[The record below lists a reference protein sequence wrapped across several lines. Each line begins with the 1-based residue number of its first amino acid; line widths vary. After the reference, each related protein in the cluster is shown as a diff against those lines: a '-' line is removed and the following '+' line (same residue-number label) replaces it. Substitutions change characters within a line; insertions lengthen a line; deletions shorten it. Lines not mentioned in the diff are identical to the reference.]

1 MFHHVYHIL
10 EAARQQGRVSADQRG
25 FIPTNGLV
33 MVDFNFDVNELFRA
47 EITAVR
53 SDLIPVGYL
62 GNKNHSLVQQQV
74 GKSKQG
80 KQNKTK
86 VRKTTLR
93 GKSQSDK
100 RSPAECEAVSFSI
113 SSFAYLD
120 FSNSGQ
126 WPCTKHIL
134 WRTENSTV

>member
-1 MFHHVYHIL
+1 MASGPHPPPLFHHVYHIL

-25 FIPTNGLV
+25 FIPTISLV

-74 GKSKQG
+74 GKTKQG

-86 VRKTTLR
+86 PNKSAQNNAQRQEPVR
-93 GKSQSDK
+93 
-100 RSPAECEAVSFSI
+100 
-113 SSFAYLD
+113 
-120 FSNSGQ
+120 
-126 WPCTKHIL
+126 
-134 WRTENSTV
+134 

>member
-1 MFHHVYHIL
+1 MFHDVYHIL

-25 FIPTNGLV
+25 FIPTTDLV

-74 GKSKQG
+74 GKRNKT
-80 KQNKTK
+80 NKTK
-86 VRKTTLR
+86 QKPAKQRKEPVR
-93 GKSQSDK
+93 
-100 RSPAECEAVSFSI
+100 
-113 SSFAYLD
+113 
-120 FSNSGQ
+120 
-126 WPCTKHIL
+126 
-134 WRTENSTV
+134 

>member
-1 MFHHVYHIL
+1 MASGPHPPPLFHHVYHIL

-25 FIPTNGLV
+25 FIPTTTLV

-74 GKSKQG
+74 GKTKTRQTKQD
-80 KQNKTK
+80 KSAQNNAKRQEP
-86 VRKTTLR
+86 VR
-93 GKSQSDK
+93 
-100 RSPAECEAVSFSI
+100 
-113 SSFAYLD
+113 
-120 FSNSGQ
+120 
-126 WPCTKHIL
+126 
-134 WRTENSTV
+134 

>member
-1 MFHHVYHIL
+1 MFHDVYHIL

-25 FIPTNGLV
+25 FIPTNTLV

-74 GKSKQG
+74 GKRKQSA
-80 KQNKTK
+80 KNKTK
-86 VRKTTLR
+86 ARKTTLR

-100 RSPAECEAVSFSI
+100 RSPAECKAVVLM
-113 SSFAYLD
+113 SSFAYLG

-126 WPCTKHIL
+126 WPCTNHIFG
-134 WRTENSTV
+134 RT

>member
-1 MFHHVYHIL
+1 MASGPHPPPLFHDVYDIL
-10 EAARQQGRVSADQRG
+10 EAARQQGKVPEDQRG
-25 FIPTNGLV
+25 FIPTTGLV

-86 VRKTTLR
+86 LNKSAQNNAQRQEPVR
-93 GKSQSDK
+93 
-100 RSPAECEAVSFSI
+100 
-113 SSFAYLD
+113 
-120 FSNSGQ
+120 
-126 WPCTKHIL
+126 
-134 WRTENSTV
+134 

>member
-1 MFHHVYHIL
+1 MASGPHPPPLFHDVYHIL

-25 FIPTNGLV
+25 FIPTTNLV

-74 GKSKQG
+74 GKRKQG
-80 KQNKTK
+80 KQNKTRQNK
-86 VRKTTLR
+86 TKQGKTKPNKSAQHNAKRQEPVR
-93 GKSQSDK
+93 
-100 RSPAECEAVSFSI
+100 
-113 SSFAYLD
+113 
-120 FSNSGQ
+120 
-126 WPCTKHIL
+126 
-134 WRTENSTV
+134 

>member
-10 EAARQQGRVSADQRG
+10 EAARQQGKVPADQRG
-25 FIPTNGLV
+25 FIPTAGLV

-74 GKSKQG
+74 GKRNKA
-80 KQNKTK
+80 NKTK
-86 VRKTTLR
+86 QKCAKRQEPVR
-93 GKSQSDK
+93 
-100 RSPAECEAVSFSI
+100 
-113 SSFAYLD
+113 
-120 FSNSGQ
+120 
-126 WPCTKHIL
+126 
-134 WRTENSTV
+134 

>member
-1 MFHHVYHIL
+1 MFHDVYHIL

-25 FIPTNGLV
+25 FIPTTSLA

-74 GKSKQG
+74 GKRKQG

-93 GKSQSDK
+93 GRSQSDK
-100 RSPAECEAVSFSI
+100 RSPAEYKAVVVKLCI
-113 SSFAYLD
+113 SWLL
-120 FSNSGQ
+120 
-126 WPCTKHIL
+126 K
-134 WRTENSTV
+134 

>member
-1 MFHHVYHIL
+1 MASGPHPPPLFHDVYHIL

-25 FIPTNGLV
+25 FIPTTDLV

-74 GKSKQG
+74 GKTKTRQT
-80 KQNKTK
+80 KQNKSAQNNAK
-86 VRKTTLR
+86 KRQEPVR
-93 GKSQSDK
+93 
-100 RSPAECEAVSFSI
+100 
-113 SSFAYLD
+113 
-120 FSNSGQ
+120 
-126 WPCTKHIL
+126 
-134 WRTENSTV
+134 

>member
-1 MFHHVYHIL
+1 
-10 EAARQQGRVSADQRG
+10 
-25 FIPTNGLV
+25 

-74 GKSKQG
+74 GKT

-100 RSPAECEAVSFSI
+100 RSPAECKALVLM
-113 SSFAYLD
+113 SSFAYLG
-120 FSNSGQ
+120 FYI
-126 WPCTKHIL
+126 W
-134 WRTENSTV
+134 ENIG

>member
-1 MFHHVYHIL
+1 MASGPYPPPLFHDVYHIL

-25 FIPTNGLV
+25 FIPTTDHM

-74 GKSKQG
+74 GK
-80 KQNKTK
+80 
-86 VRKTTLR
+86 R
-93 GKSQSDK
+93 
-100 RSPAECEAVSFSI
+100 
-113 SSFAYLD
+113 
-120 FSNSGQ
+120 
-126 WPCTKHIL
+126 
-134 WRTENSTV
+134 